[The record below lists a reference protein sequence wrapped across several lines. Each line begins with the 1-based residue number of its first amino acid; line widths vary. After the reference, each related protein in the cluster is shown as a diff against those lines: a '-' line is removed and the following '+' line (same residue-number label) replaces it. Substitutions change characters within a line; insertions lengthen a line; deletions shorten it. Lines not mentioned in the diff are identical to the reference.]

1 MRADLPKNCFVFRET
16 LERSLRESTVLT
28 VEFSWHEHLSVCMA
42 CRQLLEE
49 EKALDS
55 LLSTLPLPELPKA
68 LVARVLARLEEQR
81 DSEGLDQ
88 LLELDHPQEPKGLS
102 ERIKQELS
110 LDRLLE
116 RDRELDFPAGLSARV
131 LAALEGERESALA
144 RVFSLRT
151 FVPVAA
157 SLLALLGLFFFTR
170 EEEPTNP
177 GGDLVVDER
186 PSSEMLALL
195 DVLGDEAVWEDELWA
210 NDEAIDLALELD
222 ESDELLLEYL
232 AAMKEEQDEE
242 ENG

>member
-1 MRADLPKNCFVFRET
+1 MRAELPKKCVVFRET

-28 VEFSWHEHLSVCMA
+28 VEFSWHEHLSVCVA
-42 CRQLLEE
+42 CRRLLEE

-55 LLSTLPLPELPKA
+55 LLSTLPLPELPKV

-81 DSEGLDQ
+81 DSEALDQ
-88 LLELDHPQEPKGLS
+88 LLELDHPQELKGLS

>member
-1 MRADLPKNCFVFRET
+1 MRAELPKKCVVFRET

-28 VEFSWHEHLSVCMA
+28 VEFSWHEHLSVCVA

-55 LLSTLPLPELPKA
+55 LLSTMPLPELPKA

-81 DSEGLDQ
+81 DSEALDQ
-88 LLELDHPQEPKGLS
+88 LLELNHPQEPKGLS

-144 RVFSLRT
+144 RVFSLRS

-177 GGDLVVDER
+177 GGDLVVD
-186 PSSEMLALL
+186 
-195 DVLGDEAVWEDELWA
+195 
-210 NDEAIDLALELD
+210 
-222 ESDELLLEYL
+222 
-232 AAMKEEQDEE
+232 
-242 ENG
+242 

>member
-1 MRADLPKNCFVFRET
+1 
-16 LERSLRESTVLT
+16 
-28 VEFSWHEHLSVCMA
+28 
-42 CRQLLEE
+42 
-49 EKALDS
+49 
-55 LLSTLPLPELPKA
+55 
-68 LVARVLARLEEQR
+68 
-81 DSEGLDQ
+81 
-88 LLELDHPQEPKGLS
+88 
-102 ERIKQELS
+102 LS